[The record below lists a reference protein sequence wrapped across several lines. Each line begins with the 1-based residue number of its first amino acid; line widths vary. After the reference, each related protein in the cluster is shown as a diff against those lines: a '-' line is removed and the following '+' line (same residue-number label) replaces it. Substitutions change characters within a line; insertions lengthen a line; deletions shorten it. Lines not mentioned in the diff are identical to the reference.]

1 MEHTLSKEE
10 YQEILIVRHLSE
22 RDYTDKLLYLK
33 NLMDDCS
40 YWDRKISGLNHIL
53 SLVLERFEKQGIPN
67 QKVIDHVYN
76 MRENIN
82 FTIQEGDIRF
92 IESLFSNDLNTSVSL
107 EEELILA
114 ENRIHGTR

>member
-1 MEHTLSKEE
+1 MQHTLSKKE

-22 RDYTDKLLYLK
+22 RNYSNDLSYLK
-33 NLMDDCS
+33 DLMDDCS

-67 QKVIDHVYN
+67 QKVIDYVYD

-82 FTIQEGDIRF
+82 FTIQEGEIRF

-107 EEELILA
+107 EDELILA
-114 ENRIHGTR
+114 ENRIYGTR